1 MAQLDSASDSDS
13 EGHRFESDR
22 VGQTQS
28 RGQVP
33 PALCLAYP
41 IGSFKTALH
50 NRVAIW
56 NVVRIRSLE
65 FSTPIGSFET
75 VLHNRAA
82 IWNVVRIRSFEFST
96 SIGSFKTVLQP
107 LAVGMWFES
116 DLRYSNIVQV
126 GKLNAKIS

>member
-22 VGQTQS
+22 VGQTD
-28 RGQVP
+28 RG
-33 PALCLAYP
+33 CLGIPCLSA
-41 IGSFKTALH
+41 H
-50 NRVAIW
+50 
-56 NVVRIRSLE
+56 
-65 FSTPIGSFET
+65 PIGSFET

-126 GKLNAKIS
+126 GKLNVKIS